1 MELRVLKSFTLRE
14 TDEYCCVEWIVP
26 VTCSSPFYD
35 AQKSM
40 AVTQDDIMIHGLKVM
55 IMDGQVSSR
64 GAASTG
70 GGVGYG

>member
-1 MELRVLKSFTLRE
+1 VLKSFTLRE

-40 AVTQDDIMIHGLKVM
+40 AVTQDDIMIHGSIGIHL
-55 IMDGQVSSR
+55 
-64 GAASTG
+64 AASGRHFKAATS
-70 GGVGYG
+70 Y